1 MNVLRNAGF
10 NFAGALLPAVA
21 LFASLPLVLQRLG
34 PSGYGSLVLVTAIVG
49 YAALLDVNASA
60 GVVQVVAGHQARNE
74 PEAARAAAGLGLAI
88 HIAVG
93 LLGAVLL
100 LVLAGP
106 LVRVV
111 FDVPVA
117 LQSDMVLAV
126 RVAAAGFLLGQVQQ
140 VLQGVPQALQR
151 FDLSGR
157 FDAVFGSL
165 VPLVTLAVALA
176 GGGLVAIIVARTLVS
191 AAHVGL
197 LWRLA
202 RSLLPG
208 LVPAWPEAAA
218 RRTVLRFSVWAWLQR
233 LAAVT
238 QAQADKLLLGA
249 LRSLHDL
256 TAYVV
261 PATLVQR
268 PCSLL
273 FRLVQVMFPLSSA
286 LAAADRVDEL
296 RERALD
302 AMRYNAWLHGV
313 VCALLAL
320 FAPEWLHHWLGP
332 QLPPEAPRVLV
343 LLALAAWVDALTQVP
358 SLVNDGLGHPQRT
371 GATALLRAAVTVAA
385 SALALRLGGSLAL
398 AWAQVLVAGLAT
410 VLFLGWLHR
419 HTLPW
424 SLRRQTLPA
433 LAPAGALMAPVMAL
447 ALWHAEQ
454 PPLALAP
461 FGLVLGLTTVTL
473 ATLGWFGVLRA
484 PHRVRLRAAL
494 AGRVR

>member
-21 LFASLPLVLQRLG
+21 LFATLPLVLKGLG
-34 PSGYGSLVLVTAIVG
+34 PAGYGSLVLVTAIVG

-60 GVVQVVAGHQARNE
+60 GVVQVVAAHHARGQAE
-74 PEAARAAAGLGLAI
+74 SARSAAGLGLAI
-88 HIAVG
+88 HLGVG
-93 LLGAVLL
+93 LLGAGLL

-106 LVRVV
+106 LVRQL
-111 FDVPVA
+111 FGVPEA
-117 LQSDMVLAV
+117 QQAELTLAV

-165 VPLVTLAVALA
+165 VPLVTLVVVLA
-176 GGGLVAIIVARTLVS
+176 GGGLVAIVLARTAVTAL
-191 AAHVGL
+191 HTGL

-202 RSLLPG
+202 RRLLPG
-208 LVPAWPEAAA
+208 LLPAWPEVAS
-218 RRTVLRFSVWAWLQR
+218 RRTVLRFSLWAWLQR
-233 LAAVT
+233 VAAVT

-249 LRSLHDL
+249 LRSLPDL
-256 TAYVV
+256 TSYAV

-268 PCSLL
+268 PCGLL
-273 FRLVQVMFPLSSA
+273 FRLVQVLFPLSSA
-286 LAAADRVDEL
+286 LAAAERVDEL

-302 AMRYNAWLHGV
+302 ALRYSAWLHGM

-332 QLPPEAPRVLV
+332 QLPPEAPRVLA
-343 LLALAAWVDALTQVP
+343 LLALAAWVDATTQVP

-385 SALALRLGGSLAL
+385 SALALQLGGALAL
-398 AWAQVLVAGLAT
+398 AWAQLLVASLAA
-410 VLFLGWLHR
+410 VLFIGWMHR
-419 HTLPW
+419 SSLPW
-424 SLRRQTLPA
+424 SLRRHTLPA
-433 LAPAGALMAPVMAL
+433 LAPAAALMAVVVPL
-447 ALWHAEQ
+447 SLGRSGQ
-454 PPLALAP
+454 PPLSLAP
-461 FGLVLGLTTVTL
+461 FGLALLL
-473 ATLGWFGVLRA
+473 ATVALTAVGWFGVLSA
-484 PHRVRLRAAL
+484 PHRVRLRAAVL
-494 AGRVR
+494 RAG